1 VTPYLRLLPLI
12 TDRHID
18 AFALAGTVEEV
29 AGHAIALCAAGADA
43 IIARP
48 FAPEGGTA
56 RRRSSSSAP
65 RFGLG

>member
-29 AGHAIALCAAGADA
+29 AGHATPC
-43 IIARP
+43 ARP
-48 FAPEGGTA
+48 APT
-56 RRRSSSSAP
+56 R
-65 RFGLG
+65 